1 MHTFCTP
8 LSKENSSIL
17 TTFFPQNPY
26 HRAHLDTERL
36 PSSAHHLMVDIL
48 GGEMLY
54 VLTGIES
61 HSGYSSRKKKVKVN
75 GRERDLKGSKID
87 LEEDLAVEEFLRV
100 VTSSGK
106 TQGNA
111 DQKKLKE
118 KRCDTFGGILL

>member
-1 MHTFCTP
+1 
-8 LSKENSSIL
+8 
-17 TTFFPQNPY
+17 
-26 HRAHLDTERL
+26 
-36 PSSAHHLMVDIL
+36 
-48 GGEMLY
+48 MLY